1 MAAEGRRGE
10 GCSSWTLI
18 WEGAVELVGAEE
30 CSEKPRL
37 GAEAIYRWEGEEL
50 GRFG

>member
-1 MAAEGRRGE
+1 MAAEGRRGRDVRV
-10 GCSSWTLI
+10 GPLY
-18 WEGAVELVGAEE
+18 GKGQLVGAEE